1 MSRGGQLTFVVIR
14 LSSMSFSVIGLHTH
28 QYTRCV
34 TCIPDHSLEFGSP
47 LKKGTVNCVFYCRG
61 NLVPRSIRHA
71 QIQDCSG
78 KDKLCGDTTMFTGKR
93 DLPIVILGQFF
104 GFGQSRLYPRWEK
117 VGFTDGVQSYPLL
130 SEQTSTGCESSV
142 RCHHHGK
149 GQRIHAPMIAKV
161 QEPGFG

>member
-1 MSRGGQLTFVVIR
+1 
-14 LSSMSFSVIGLHTH
+14 MSFTAVEISSREVYGMHKF
-28 QYTRCV
+28 R
-34 TCIPDHSLEFGSP
+34 
-47 LKKGTVNCVFYCRG
+47 TV
-61 NLVPRSIRHA
+61 L
-71 QIQDCSG
+71 G
-78 KDKLCGDTTMFTGKR
+78 KDKLCGDTTMFTGTR

-142 RCHHHGK
+142 RFHHHGK